1 MCSMAPLDADE
12 IRWRGRLGLSK
23 NSGPPQNNLKTLNE
37 KIGKMRL
44 FGIVFGHFEALIG
57 SYMCGVASLDVD
69 EMDEE
74 ADLVLVGV

>member
-12 IRWRGRLGLSK
+12 IRWRGRLGLGK

-44 FGIVFGHFEALIG
+44 FGIVFGHFEAL
-57 SYMCGVASLDVD
+57 MCDVASLDVD